1 MAEGR
6 ASGDRDGDIGDGG
19 GGAPAGRPEEPGRL
33 WEPSSPGVGGGAPTA
48 VTHSSRRQDH
58 APPAA
63 RPDPWESSASPR
75 TAANPEPPPF
85 KDSVMGVA
93 LRAPPRPAP
102 PHPASSRTGSGR
114 PGESSAGAACRAAS
128 GRGPRDK
135 GQNPASSC
143 CFPLAWHL
151 PTSRDPSAGL
161 TPLPPNGIR
170 QFPEVIS
177 SWKRRLSYPYRG
189 TGPRDCPVG
198 K

>member
-6 ASGDRDGDIGDGG
+6 ASGDRDGDIGDG

-102 PHPASSRTGSGR
+102 PRRTRPIPGPALDGRGSLARGLLAERLQAGGRETKGRIPPLPAVSRPPGIFPRPGTLPPALPLSLLTGSG
-114 PGESSAGAACRAAS
+114 SFQ
-128 GRGPRDK
+128 K
-135 GQNPASSC
+135 
-143 CFPLAWHL
+143 
-151 PTSRDPSAGL
+151 
-161 TPLPPNGIR
+161 
-170 QFPEVIS
+170 
-177 SWKRRLSYPYRG
+177 
-189 TGPRDCPVG
+189 
-198 K
+198 